1 MINQGLSVHILAFF
15 VFVSGLLGAF
25 AQPTIYHDPVRSI
38 PTGESVGIIASIETQ
53 GQPVNQVAMH
63 VTTSSDAVPHR
74 IVMTPRGAGA
84 YFGTIPAALTRNTQI
99 LRYYI
104 EARTATDFS
113 ETPFHSVQVGNF
125 VEEAAPAPV
134 SAPIQTPAPVIRPTE
149 TYPPARTYPSESY
162 PPAQTYPTYPTPPA
176 PTRTYPVQPAPPPVQ
191 TAPPPQSTQ
200 PYIPPQPEPE
210 PKQQK
215 NWKVPALIAAGAVAI
230 GVAIWGTSSGDDGGD
245 SSSNDTPPAS
255 QSPSQTTQPTTTP
268 TTTTPTTTTPTTT
281 TPTTTIPSENEPVGS
296 REVITQA
303 ANDSVNSAIVDF
315 PVRTTIDATPR
326 FLGRDLVSTSISLS
340 YNPEDNRAERF
351 QVLFDNNVVLDTGD
365 VTSSGNV
372 NVVVPQGTGIVTIS
386 IPSSTRDNTLTHNWS
401 WAASIAY
408 VVE

>member
-1 MINQGLSVHILAFF
+1 MINQGLSVHFLAFF
-15 VFVSGLLGAF
+15 VFVSGLLAAF

-162 PPAQTYPTYPTPPA
+162 PPAQTYPTQPA

-191 TAPPPQSTQ
+191 TAPPPQSTP
-200 PYIPPQPEPE
+200 PYTPPQPEPE

-230 GVAIWGTSSGDDGGD
+230 GVAIWGASSGDDGGD

-255 QSPSQTTQPTTTP
+255 QSPSQPTTTP

-315 PVRTTIDATPR
+315 PVQTTIDATPR

>member
-1 MINQGLSVHILAFF
+1 MTNQGLSVRFLAILLF
-15 VFVSGLLGAF
+15 VFGLLPAL
-25 AQPTIYHDPVRSI
+25 AAPTIYHDPVRAI
-38 PTGESVGIIASIETQ
+38 PAGESVGIIASVESQ
-53 GQPVNQVAMH
+53 GAAINQVSMH
-63 VTTSSDAVPHR
+63 VTTSSDAIPHR
-74 IVMTPRGAGA
+74 IAMTPRGAGA
-84 YFGTIPAALTRNTQI
+84 YFGTIPAALTRNTEI

-125 VEEAAPAPV
+125 VEEAAPV
-134 SAPIQTPAPVIRPTE
+134 SAPIQTPPPIIRPTE
-149 TYPPARTYPSESY
+149 SYPPARTYPTESY
-162 PPAQTYPTYPTPPA
+162 PPAQTYPTQPA
-176 PTRTYPVQPAPPPVQ
+176 PAPRTYPVQPAPPPVQ
-191 TAPPPQSTQ
+191 TAPPPQPTQ
-200 PYIPPQPEPE
+200 PYPPPPEPE

-215 NWKVPALIAAGAVAI
+215 NWKVPALIAAGAIAI
-230 GVAIWGTSSGDDGGD
+230 GVAIWGSSSGDDGGD
-245 SSSNDTPPAS
+245 SSNTTSEPS
-255 QSPSQTTQPTTTP
+255 QSPPQ

-281 TPTTTIPSENEPVGS
+281 TPTTTPTTTTPGTTLPDENEPVGS

-315 PVRTTIDATPR
+315 PVQTTIDATPR

-386 IPSSTRDNTLTHNWS
+386 VPSSVRDNTLTHNWS